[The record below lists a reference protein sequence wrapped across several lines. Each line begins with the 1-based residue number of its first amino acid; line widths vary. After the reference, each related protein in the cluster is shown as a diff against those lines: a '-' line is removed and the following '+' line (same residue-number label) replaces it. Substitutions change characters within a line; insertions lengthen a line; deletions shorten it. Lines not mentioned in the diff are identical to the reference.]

1 MIIMLY
7 YFFRSKLCHF
17 DVNLTYPQNGII
29 PDVHFAQP
37 AQREIPFTLMK
48 SKRTF
53 FQQLK
58 LRATEESKSLTK
70 RDLQERDVAKQNWKR
85 DLSGRANG
93 TVDPWVWGFHSVRHD
108 NVWPLAF
115 CRCAVRLLLAR
126 YVHRLRHQ
134 LYLPVELVFYRSI
147 PD

>member
-1 MIIMLY
+1 MFIITSKSSTCLHYCIEPTLY
-7 YFFRSKLCHF
+7 DYNVILFFRSKLCHF

-58 LRATEESKSLTK
+58 LRATEESKSLAK

-93 TVDPWVWGFHSVRHD
+93 TVDPWV
-108 NVWPLAF
+108 
-115 CRCAVRLLLAR
+115 
-126 YVHRLRHQ
+126 
-134 LYLPVELVFYRSI
+134 
-147 PD
+147 